1 MSQGID
7 RREIVEAVLG
17 TEKAEGG
24 IDVERIVRER
34 VHKNRRYISD
44 PSDAPDDANVQ
55 EGARGGYYYE
65 VGGSGGSG
73 GSGGDGDSGV
83 SIGDDA
89 TPEQMDQVTDT
100 VSSVV
105 DELGPQL
112 RDDGMDVGFELIDED
127 PTQSVDE
134 VNEQIRTYMG
144 DRIMDTVESELGVTL
159 DGHTY
164 DDASEAIFDEM
175 EDYMADAE
183 VTEEDFASF

>member
-17 TEKAEGG
+17 TEKEKGG
-24 IDVERIVRER
+24 IDVEGIVRER
-34 VHKNRRYISD
+34 FYKNRRYISD

-65 VGGSGGSG
+65 VGGSGG
-73 GSGGDGDSGV
+73 DGDSGV

-89 TPEQMDQVTDT
+89 TPEQMDRVTDT

-105 DELGPQL
+105 DELGPKL

-134 VNEQIRTYMG
+134 VNERVRTYMG

-164 DDASEAIFDEM
+164 DDATEAIYDEM

-183 VTEEDFASF
+183 VREEDFASF